1 MDKSIEVICSVHQHL
16 PVVAAEA
23 KPALGPPWVRDK
35 EAKSF
40 LQSPL
45 RRGRSGQWS
54 RPKDERRWQYG
65 REVEEQWR

>member
-1 MDKSIEVICSVHQHL
+1 MDKPIELIRSVHQHL

-23 KPALGPPWVRDK
+23 KPVLGPPWVRDK

-54 RPKDERRWQYG
+54 RPKDG